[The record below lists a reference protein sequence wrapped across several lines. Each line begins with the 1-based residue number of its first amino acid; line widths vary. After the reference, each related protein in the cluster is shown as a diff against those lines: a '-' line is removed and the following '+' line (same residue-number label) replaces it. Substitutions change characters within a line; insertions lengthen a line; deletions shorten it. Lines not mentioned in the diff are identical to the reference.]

1 MCIDVFL
8 ILTYKSIVIGQ
19 YWKFSLMPVDKNW
32 ICFYYVE
39 PEHVKVCQV
48 QNWWAEPIYV
58 WVCTF
63 VLLRLKFVWNRECL
77 VIWFF
82 SNVFFSKWVRSNTKL
97 VLQKFLIKTI
107 IELVVAKKSILKGK
121 CQIKS
126 SCLWHN
132 LIANPSTFFI
142 LPEKLQ
148 LVHWNCLEVDS
159 LTREVIILSI
169 ILIYQQSVPVLPAY
183 TQHTLIRFLI
193 KMWQKIVNNSVRPWW
208 RNY

>member
-8 ILTYKSIVIGQ
+8 ILTYKSIVIGH

-107 IELVVAKKSILKGK
+107 IELVEAKKNDFKRQMSNKIFMFVTQFDCKPFYFFYFARKITVSALK
-121 CQIKS
+121 
-126 SCLWHN
+126 
-132 LIANPSTFFI
+132 
-142 LPEKLQ
+142 
-148 LVHWNCLEVDS
+148 
-159 LTREVIILSI
+159 LSG
-169 ILIYQQSVPVLPAY
+169 S
-183 TQHTLIRFLI
+183 R
-193 KMWQKIVNNSVRPWW
+193 
-208 RNY
+208 

>member
-1 MCIDVFL
+1 MPGSKLMGRTHICLSLHICASEVEICVKQRMFGNL
-8 ILTYKSIVIGQ
+8 I
-19 YWKFSLMPVDKNW
+19 
-32 ICFYYVE
+32 
-39 PEHVKVCQV
+39 
-48 QNWWAEPIYV
+48 
-58 WVCTF
+58 
-63 VLLRLKFVWNRECL
+63 
-77 VIWFF
+77 FF
-82 SNVFFSKWVRSNTKL
+82 QCFFSKWVRSNTKL

-193 KMWQKIVNNSVRPWW
+193 KMRQIIVNNRVRPWW